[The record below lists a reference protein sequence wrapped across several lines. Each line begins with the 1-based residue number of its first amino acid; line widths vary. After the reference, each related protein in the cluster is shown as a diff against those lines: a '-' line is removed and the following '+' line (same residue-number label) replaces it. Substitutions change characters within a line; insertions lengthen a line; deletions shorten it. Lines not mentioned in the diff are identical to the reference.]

1 MMRKLP
7 KTSSKTR
14 CPQAQAGG
22 EAGGEATE
30 PSQMQ
35 TEFNNIIQWT
45 TEETGEEN
53 VEWVTAGKLLM
64 LDPQKKMMVK
74 RNSLGLSFKNKS
86 LLKW

>member
-35 TEFNNIIQWT
+35 TEFNNIIQ
-45 TEETGEEN
+45 
-53 VEWVTAGKLLM
+53 
-64 LDPQKKMMVK
+64 
-74 RNSLGLSFKNKS
+74 
-86 LLKW
+86 